1 MMSLEDYMAYR
12 NEHNEYAAFL
22 GIRTTEMRE
31 GYARGELAIRK
42 EYENAIGSVHGG
54 CLFSLADTIGGS
66 AAASYGMR
74 VTTLSSDFHYL
85 SPGIGVKK
93 LYAEAKEIKNGKR
106 ISVYEVEVAGEDGK
120 LLAKGTFTFFN
131 LGVPLISDEKF

>member
-1 MMSLEDYMAYR
+1 MTAFEDYIAYR
-12 NEHNEYAAFL
+12 NDHNEYAAFL
-22 GIRTTEMRE
+22 GIRTTEMKE
-31 GYARGELAIRK
+31 GYARGEMTVRR

-74 VTTLSSDFHYL
+74 TTTLSSDFHYL
-85 SPGIGVKK
+85 TPGIGQEK
-93 LYAEAKEIKNGKR
+93 LYAEAKEIKKGKR
-106 ISVYEVEVAGEDGK
+106 ISVYEVEVRGEDGK

-131 LGVPLISDEKF
+131 LGVPLIAEEE